1 MSVGHYPSLISG
13 VKQMKMVDA
22 VKKALEN
29 IDNHKFGKCNI
40 CGNHTIFV
48 CIDALVARNNM
59 YCPFCHSSSRK
70 RHVAKVLLNEVIP
83 QAEAINDIPRVEKYQ
98 IYNADVDDAFS
109 KVLSNYDLYT
119 CSSFTPDM
127 AEGTEISPRVFCQ
140 NLENLSFPDRSF
152 DIVITEDVFE
162 HLRHH
167 EQGFKEVHRVLK
179 DGGYHIFTVPCRF
192 DRPTLVRVD
201 TSGDREVHLLP
212 PEYHGD
218 KIRGKILAYRTFGID
233 IFPLLTEIGF
243 ETQVDFSNYLD
254 RKFGIFDS
262 YVFYSRKLD

>member
-1 MSVGHYPSLISG
+1 
-13 VKQMKMVDA
+13 MKMLDA
-22 VKKALEN
+22 AKKALKN
-29 IDNHKFGKCNI
+29 IDNHQFGKCNI
-40 CGNHTIFV
+40 CGKYTIFV

-59 YCPFCHSSSRK
+59 YCPFCRSSSRK

-83 QAEAINDIPRVEKYQ
+83 QAVAINDIPRVGKYH
-98 IYNADVDDAFS
+98 IYNADVNDAFS
-109 KVLSNYDLYT
+109 LALDKYNLYT
-119 CSSFTPDM
+119 CSSFTPGV
-127 AEGTEISPRVFCQ
+127 AAGTEVSPRVFCE
-140 NLENLSFPDRSF
+140 NLENLSFADKSF
-152 DIVITEDVFE
+152 DIVITEDIFE
-162 HLRHH
+162 HLRNH
-167 EQGFKEVHRVLK
+167 ERGFKEVHRVLK

-201 TSGDREVHLLP
+201 TSGEQDVHLLP

-233 IFPLLTEIGF
+233 IFALLATIGF

-262 YVFYSRKLD
+262 YVFYSKKVD